1 MMSSKSLSNPLTVN
15 VGAPTS
21 WGLVRGAAEPATADL
36 ADLATLFATFDQH
49 LATLPL
55 AEQLAEAGRWLAA
68 LTDLYCSRAD
78 CLLTAWQNKHHP
90 TEPVITD
97 TLDDLFTQSQS
108 LDLADLFEDPDPHFY
123 PADRATP
130 TSQVGVVDKA
140 DLLDWIDTQA
150 EDFPAVLE
158 IPEDED
164 PTAWMAVLASFWDR
178 FEGHQVGWADLCS
191 LTGLPPGALLLAVLL
206 GGYPHHR
213 EAGTGFYENAGVWVK
228 PNPSTDTDKGQV

>member
-1 MMSSKSLSNPLTVN
+1 MSSKLPFKPVP
-15 VGAPTS
+15 VGAGAPTS
-21 WGLVRGAAEPATADL
+21 WGLVRGAAEPATANLTDL
-36 ADLATLFATFDQH
+36 ASLFAAFDQH

-108 LDLADLFEDPDPHFY
+108 FDLADLFEEPDPHYY

-150 EDFPAVLE
+150 EDFPEVLE

-164 PTAWMAVLASFWDR
+164 PTAWMQALREFWQRHPDQNVSW
-178 FEGHQVGWADLCS
+178 HDLC
-191 LTGLPPGALLLAVLL
+191 LATELPPAATFLALLL
-206 GGYPHHR
+206 GGYPHQR
-213 EAGTGFYENAGVWVK
+213 EPGTDFYDPTGIWVQ
-228 PNPSTDTDKGQV
+228 PLTVPVVGGPGED